1 MRKFDEKIEALV
13 RDLPDAEGARM
24 FYERLAADDARA
36 AQKLARDE
44 GLLADALALAAWS
57 PLLGTTLAQNP
68 DYLQWLARERADT
81 HVRTSEE
88 LGESLARFGLT
99 HSRIEPQVLLARFR
113 RRELL
118 RVYLHDLRRTNS
130 IVETTEELSN
140 LADAVL
146 AYALNLARQEL
157 DNRHGAPLCTDARGR
172 KTTASFCVVALG
184 KLGSRELN
192 YASDIDLLF
201 LYSDDGETS
210 GAGER
215 GQTTNR
221 EYFNRLAELTTR
233 LVGQQSG
240 EGAAYRVDLRLRP
253 HGRDGALSCSLDEAL
268 RYYHAKAQAWE
279 LQTLIRSRAAA
290 GTSALYARFA
300 EEVRARVYTHAASVE
315 EALRNV
321 RLAKQKIDR
330 QHADRSRGFNVK
342 LGRGGIREIEFIA
355 QALQLAHGA
364 HDSWLHAPHTLIS
377 LGRLA
382 DRGLVGE
389 RERTELSD
397 AYAFLR
403 TLEHR
408 LQMEHGLQTH
418 SVPDEATRRALVA
431 RRMNFAGQ
439 DALADFNRALELHT
453 ARVRAAYE
461 RVFGEPHDEAA
472 PDAHTTP
479 HANAHQTTNADAA
492 TTRTQTTVIDAA
504 TSHATVTAATSDA
517 TVNAATGD
525 ATVKAATGEN
535 ATGDAGTD
543 EATTRD
549 ATGDAATGNATSDS
563 TANESLAAEQ
573 TDAAGDANAAPLSDA
588 HQRAAPFREPR
599 LEVASG
605 AHADAAA
612 TLAAAQVFAPRL
624 IPVSGLVNL
633 NPRETQAAAAN
644 TNASASR
651 VARLLHDAAHDSL
664 NSRRALSYVAR
675 VAASL
680 DKSSANV
687 ELSEESLRALV
698 RLCGASEFFGEM
710 IAANPALIPALV
722 AAGGEASGERDYR
735 ALLRREIDRES
746 SFRAELIALRRAW
759 AQLLVETG
767 ARDARGELSHAESNR
782 SQTELAAASINAAY
796 FIARRELARRYGNLA
811 AGPRLAVLALGR
823 LASGGMDYGSDLDL
837 VIIYDARVPS
847 PVSAL
852 TKDEAYTRLVELMV
866 SALSSLTR
874 AGYVYRVDLRLRPD
888 GKNGALVRSDASFIE
903 YLRARTGVWE
913 WLAYVKLRAVGGD
926 LELGRAAEA
935 AARRVIHE
943 AARACDAEELRR
955 ETRRVRE
962 RLEHERGGAGG
973 AGRGA
978 IDIKFGA
985 GGMLD
990 VYFAARYLQLRDD
1003 VRDAGADRSTR
1014 TTLARLRDAGS
1025 LDAETHLTLSE
1036 GYDTLR
1042 ALDHHL
1048 RLIAGRSS
1056 RLPAAPDHA
1065 VLRDLARSVGHDSAA
1080 ALTDTLR
1087 ARMSA
1092 IRAAY
1097 DRITTRVD

>member
-1 MRKFDEKIEALV
+1 MLKFDEKIESLV
-13 RDLPDAEGARM
+13 RDLPDAEGARG
-24 FYERLAADDARA
+24 FYERLAAEDPRA
-36 AQKLARDE
+36 AGRLARDE
-44 GLLADALALAAWS
+44 GLLSDALALAAWS
-57 PLLGTTLAQNP
+57 PLLGTTLAQHP
-68 DYLQWLARERADT
+68 DYLHWLARERADT
-81 HVRTSEE
+81 HVRTTEE
-88 LGESLARFGLT
+88 LGESLARFALT
-99 HSRIEPQVLLARFR
+99 HSQVEPQVVLARFR

-146 AYALNLARQEL
+146 AYALDLARQEL

-192 YASDIDLLF
+192 YASDIDLLC

-233 LVGQQSG
+233 LVGRQSG

-253 HGRDGALSCSLDEAL
+253 HGRDGALSCSVAEAL
-268 RYYHAKAQAWE
+268 RYYRASAQAWE

-300 EEVRARVYTHAASVE
+300 AEVRARVYTHAASVE
-315 EALRNV
+315 EALGNV
-321 RLAKQKIDR
+321 RLAKLKIDR
-330 QHADRSRGFNVK
+330 QHADGARGFNVK

-364 HDSWLHAPHTLIS
+364 RDAWLHAPHTLIS

-382 DRGLVGE
+382 DRGLVTE

-418 SVPDEATRRALVA
+418 SVPDEAGRRALVA
-431 RRMNFAGQ
+431 RRMNFAGH
-439 DALADFNRALELHT
+439 DAPADFNRALELHT

-461 RVFGEPHDEAA
+461 RVFGEPQEAA
-472 PDAHTTP
+472 PAAPAAPPTAAPRHAATREAATDDATMP
-479 HANAHQTTNADAA
+479 DAA
-492 TTRTQTTVIDAA
+492 TDNATMTDAA
-504 TSHATVTAATSDA
+504 TD
-517 TVNAATGD
+517 
-525 ATVKAATGEN
+525 
-535 ATGDAGTD
+535 
-543 EATTRD
+543 
-549 ATGDAATGNATSDS
+549 DAATVETVTEAAAVGTVFGTVTESAAHNVAT
-563 TANESLAAEQ
+563 
-573 TDAAGDANAAPLSDA
+573 
-588 HQRAAPFREPR
+588 
-599 LEVASG
+599 
-605 AHADAAA
+605 DAAA

-624 IPVSGLVNL
+624 ISDGGSLNL
-633 NPRETQAAAAN
+633 HPRETQAAVAIATAADV
-644 TNASASR
+644 AR
-651 VARLLHDAAHDSL
+651 VARLLGDAAHDSL
-664 NSRRALSYVAR
+664 NERRALVYVAR

-680 DKSSANV
+680 DKSSARV

-698 RLCGASEFFGEM
+698 RLCGASEYFGEM
-710 IAANPALIPALV
+710 MAGNPALVPALVPALIPA
-722 AAGGEASGERDYR
+722 GGEAASGEAAGERDYR

-767 ARDARGELSHAESNR
+767 ARNARGELSHAESNR
-782 SQTELAAASINAAY
+782 LQTELAAASINAAY
-796 FIARRELARRYGNLA
+796 FIARREMARRYGNLA
-811 AGPRLAVLALGR
+811 AGPRLSVLALGR

-837 VIIYDARVPS
+837 VIIYDANVPS
-847 PVSAL
+847 PVGAL
-852 TKDEAYTRLVELMV
+852 TRDEAYTRLVELMV

-888 GKNGALVRSDASFIE
+888 GKNGALVRSDASFVE
-903 YLRARTGVWE
+903 YLRARTNVWE

-926 LELGRAAEA
+926 LELGRDCEA

-943 AARACDAEELRR
+943 AARACGAEELRR

-962 RLEHERGGAGG
+962 RLERERGAVGGGGG

-1003 VRDAGADRSTR
+1003 VRDEGADRSTR

-1025 LDAETHLTLSE
+1025 LDAETHRTLSE
-1036 GYDTLR
+1036 GYATLR

-1065 VLRDLARSVGHDSAA
+1065 VLRDLARSTGHDSPA
-1080 ALTDTLR
+1080 ALTETLR
-1087 ARMSA
+1087 AQMAA

-1097 DRITTRVD
+1097 DQITTRRD

>member
-1 MRKFDEKIEALV
+1 LRKFDEKIESLV

-24 FYERLAADDARA
+24 FYERLAAEDARA
-36 AQKLARDE
+36 AQKLVRDE
-44 GLLADALALAAWS
+44 ALLSDALALAAWS

-68 DYLQWLARERADT
+68 DYLHWLARERADT
-81 HVRTSEE
+81 HVRTLEE
-88 LGESLARFGLT
+88 LGESLARFALT
-99 HSRIEPQVLLARFR
+99 HSQVEPQVLLARFR

-118 RVYLHDLRRTNS
+118 RIYLRDVRRMNS

-146 AYALNLARQEL
+146 AYALDLARQEL

-201 LYSDDGETS
+201 LYSDDGHTS

-215 GQTTNR
+215 GRTTNR
-221 EYFNRLAELTTR
+221 EYFNRLAERMTR
-233 LVGQQSG
+233 IVGQQSG

-268 RYYHAKAQAWE
+268 RYYRAAAQAWE

-290 GTSALYARFA
+290 GTAALYTRFA
-300 EEVRARVYTHAASVE
+300 AEVRARVYTHAASVE
-315 EALRNV
+315 EALGNV

-330 QHADRSRGFNVK
+330 QHATGARGFNVK

-364 HDSWLHAPHTLIS
+364 EDTWLHAPHTLIS

-382 DRGLVGE
+382 DRHLISE

-418 SVPDEATRRALVA
+418 SVPVEEGRRALVA
-431 RRMNFAGQ
+431 RRMNFNGH
-439 DALADFNRALELHT
+439 DALAAFNRALELHT

-461 RVFGEPHDEAA
+461 RVFDASREAAPPPPPALATATAEGDEAA
-472 PDAHTTP
+472 
-479 HANAHQTTNADAA
+479 
-492 TTRTQTTVIDAA
+492 
-504 TSHATVTAATSDA
+504 
-517 TVNAATGD
+517 
-525 ATVKAATGEN
+525 
-535 ATGDAGTD
+535 
-543 EATTRD
+543 TRD
-549 ATGDAATGNATSDS
+549 ATLETMTGEDVGDESE
-563 TANESLAAEQ
+563 ANESGTSESKASESKTNKSTTNESKANESAAVCE
-573 TDAAGDANAAPLSDA
+573 ANESAVVAKESAVAVEAKESVVAVEAEAAPRVDVNL
-588 HQRAAPFREPR
+588 RAAPFREPR
-599 LEVASG
+599 LEDDAS
-605 AHADAAA
+605 ARADDAA

-624 IPVSGLVNL
+624 ISHSGHVKLHA
-633 NPRETQAAAAN
+633 RETEAAA
-644 TNASASR
+644 ASR
-651 VARLLHDAAHDSL
+651 VARLLCDAARDSL

-680 DKSSANV
+680 DKSSTGV

-710 IAANPALIPALV
+710 IAGNPALIPALL
-722 AAGGEASGERDYR
+722 ASADAVRERDYR

-746 SFRAELIALRRAW
+746 SFRAELIALRRTW

-767 ARDARGELSHAESNR
+767 ARDVSGELSHAESNR
-782 SQTELAAASINAAY
+782 LQTELATASINAAY

-811 AGPRLAVLALGR
+811 AGPRLSVFGLGR

-837 VIIYDARVPS
+837 VIVYDPQVPS
-847 PVSAL
+847 PVGAL
-852 TKDEAYTRLVELMV
+852 TRDEAYTRLVELMV

-888 GKNGALVRSDASFIE
+888 GKNGALVRGAASFVE
-903 YLRARTGVWE
+903 YLRTRTNVWE

-926 LELGRAAEA
+926 LELGRAAERE
-935 AARRVIHE
+935 ARRAIHE
-943 AARACDAEELRR
+943 AARAADAEELRQ
-955 ETRRVRE
+955 ETRRMRE
-962 RLEHERGGAGG
+962 RLERERGAG
-973 AGRGA
+973 GRGA

-1003 VRDAGADRSTR
+1003 VRDEGADRSTQ
-1014 TTLARLRDAGS
+1014 TTLARLKDAGS
-1025 LDAETHLTLSE
+1025 LDADTHRALAE
-1036 GYDTLR
+1036 GYATLR

-1056 RLPAAPDHA
+1056 RLPSAPDH
-1065 VLRDLARSVGHDSAA
+1065 VILRDLARAVGHDSSAA
-1080 ALTDTLR
+1080 SLTETLR
-1087 ARMSA
+1087 ARMA
-1092 IRAAY
+1092 DIRAAY
-1097 DRITTRVD
+1097 DRITGA